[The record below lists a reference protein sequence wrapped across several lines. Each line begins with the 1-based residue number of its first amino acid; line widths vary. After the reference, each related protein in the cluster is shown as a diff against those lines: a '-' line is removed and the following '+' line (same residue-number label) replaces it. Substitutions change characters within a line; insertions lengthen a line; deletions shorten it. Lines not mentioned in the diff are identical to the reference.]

1 MVVPRLL
8 SLSQTALLGKRPLLC
23 HRGTSA
29 RSPNKRAFLAK
40 GLRSYR
46 VCDDVGYTFE
56 NTPAIPS
63 VLSDGLRTVA
73 GQVRQVVPAIGIAYS
88 CLLAREEEVR

>member
-1 MVVPRLL
+1 M
-8 SLSQTALLGKRPLLC
+8 TLC
-23 HRGTSA
+23 TQSIVAVWENDRFG
-29 RSPNKRAFLAK
+29 
-40 GLRSYR
+40 R
-46 VCDDVGYTFE
+46 VWILT
-56 NTPAIPS
+56 IPS